1 MPGPSA
7 DERIKRFLKRRAQES
22 ALAEVASQEHRKRER
37 QEHDEREQQH
47 EQIIERIKAKWT
59 ADVDLI
65 AVILAE
71 LQAKLADEDLEVRFQ
86 DIGSSGDAIV
96 RGLITGRFLGQPIN
110 VTLNVYASGIELH
123 KAGPTGG
130 YFTEEFASTSKL
142 SILNAGKG
150 EYEALILDLLGI
162 D

>member
-1 MPGPSA
+1 MKTW
-7 DERIKRFLKRRAQES
+7 RL
-22 ALAEVASQEHRKRER
+22 
-37 QEHDEREQQH
+37 
-47 EQIIERIKAKWT
+47 
-59 ADVDLI
+59 
-65 AVILAE
+65 
-71 LQAKLADEDLEVRFQ
+71 RFQ
-86 DIGSSGDAIV
+86 DIGPSGDAIV

-110 VTLNVYASGIELH
+110 VTLNVYADGIELH

-162 D
+162 G

>member
-1 MPGPSA
+1 M
-7 DERIKRFLKRRAQES
+7 
-22 ALAEVASQEHRKRER
+22 
-37 QEHDEREQQH
+37 
-47 EQIIERIKAKWT
+47 
-59 ADVDLI
+59 
-65 AVILAE
+65 
-71 LQAKLADEDLEVRFQ
+71 EVRFQ
-86 DIGSSGDAIV
+86 DIGPSGDAIV
-96 RGLITGRFLGQPIN
+96 RGLVTGRYLGQPIN

-130 YFTEEFASTSKL
+130 YFNEEFASTSKL

>member
-1 MPGPSA
+1 MAGPSA

-59 ADVDLI
+59 ADVGLI
-65 AVILAE
+65 AAILAE

-86 DIGSSGDAIV
+86 DIGPSGDAIV

-110 VTLNVYASGIELH
+110 VTLNVYADGIELH
-123 KAGPTGG
+123 AGPTGG